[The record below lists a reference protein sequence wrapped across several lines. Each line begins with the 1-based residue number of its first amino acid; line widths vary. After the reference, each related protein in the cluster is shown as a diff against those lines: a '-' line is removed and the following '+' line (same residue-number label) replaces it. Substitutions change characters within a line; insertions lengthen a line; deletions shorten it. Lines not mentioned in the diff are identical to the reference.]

1 MIARLLAATAVAGS
15 LAACSMAPPYA
26 VPSTA
31 ALPASF
37 KEMAGW
43 TPAAAADAQN
53 RGQWWQ
59 AYGDPILIDLE
70 ARTAAHNQTL
80 AVALAAYDQSRA
92 LAAQINAGRYP
103 EIDAGA
109 LGVSNRRS
117 VDAPLRP
124 SGGANQYTTTQLA
137 ASMSY
142 EIDLWGR
149 VRNQVAAGKD
159 QAQAS
164 AADLESV
171 RLSLQ
176 AEVADDYIALR
187 GLDAQEKL
195 LRDTVDIYSRAL
207 ELTQTRHD
215 GGIASGVDVG
225 RAQTQLSTARAL
237 LTDLNAQRALL
248 EHAIAVVVGEP
259 ASSFNLAAA
268 QPALALPRFPIGA
281 PAALLQRRPDI
292 AAAERRAAAA
302 NAQIGVAQA
311 ARFPTLLLNAQY
323 GWQRDGGIDFLNAP
337 DTIWMVG
344 PQLAGAL
351 FDAGKRKAGV
361 DVARA
366 NFDQAAASYRRVVL
380 NALKD
385 VEDQLALGARL
396 AAEAR
401 DQDDATAAAQ
411 RTQDLATIRYR
422 DGAATYL
429 EVVTAQAAA
438 LTAERASLIL
448 QTRRLQA
455 SVDLVKAFGGAVSGA
470 T

>member
-26 VPSTA
+26 VPSTPT
-31 ALPASF
+31 LPASF
-37 KEMAGW
+37 KAMAGW

-70 ARTAAHNQTL
+70 AKTAAHNQTL
-80 AVALAAYDQSRA
+80 AVALAAYDQSNA
-92 LAAQINAGRYP
+92 LAAQVNAGRYP
-103 EIDAGA
+103 EIDAGG
-109 LGVSNRRS
+109 LDNRNRRS
-117 VDAPLRP
+117 QGAPLRN
-124 SGGANQYTTTQLA
+124 GGVNQYSTTQLA
-137 ASMSY
+137 ASMAY

-149 VRNQVAAGKD
+149 VRNQVTASKD

-187 GLDAQEKL
+187 GLDAQQKL
-195 LRDTVDIYSRAL
+195 LRDTVDIYGRAL
-207 ELTQTRHD
+207 ELTQTRHE
-215 GGIASGVDVG
+215 GGIASGLDVG
-225 RAQTQLSTARAL
+225 RAQTQLSTTRAL

-259 ASSFNLAAA
+259 ASSFMLAPA

-311 ARFPTLLLNAQY
+311 ARFPTLVLNAQY
-323 GWQRDGGIDFLNAP
+323 GWQANGSFDFFSAS
-337 DTIWMVG
+337 DAIWMVG
-344 PQLAGAL
+344 PQLASAV
-351 FDAGKRKAGV
+351 FDAGRRKAGV

-438 LTAERASLIL
+438 LTAERGSLIL

-455 SVDLVKAFGGAVSGA
+455 SVDLVKAFGGAVAGP